1 MVNGADDPRCPI
13 DGVRAAVA
21 AAAALGGAG
30 GEEDGGGWPLALHAE
45 VRRDGACLSRSRIRT
60 LPHKAVRENGHT
72 LNTPRAVEYDVPQKD

>member
-1 MVNGADDPRCPI
+1 MSPRPLLMVNGADDPRCPI

-30 GEEDGGGWPLALHAE
+30 GEEGGGGWPLALHAE

-60 LPHKAVRENGHT
+60 LPHKAARETVTRYTRRG
-72 LNTPRAVEYDVPQKD
+72 PS